1 MKDFDFENLKTTGI
15 RVNYLVVCERKLWL
29 FDRGITMEH
38 GFDAVLMGKLVGE
51 DSYRREPKR
60 ELLIDNL
67 ISIDIMGTDKIGEV
81 KLSNRLKAADR
92 LQILYY
98 LYYLRQ
104 LGVEKKGIINYP
116 AMRRKEEVLLTTEA
130 CKKVEKALV
139 RIKEV
144 LSKKRPPEV
153 KRKPYC
159 PKCAYFELCWS

>member
-1 MKDFDFENLKTTGI
+1 MKDFDFESLKTTGI

-67 ISIDIMGTDKIGEV
+67 INIDIMGTDKIGEV

-116 AMRRKEEVLLTTEA
+116 AMRRKEEVLLTAEA
-130 CKKVEKALV
+130 CKEVEKALV